1 MNIKPLLKCEITV
14 RTADQKN
21 LTVYGL
27 FRSTFDAYMQTLNS
41 VNQLCYVK
49 VQVMR

>member
-1 MNIKPLLKCEITV
+1 MKPLLKCEITV

-21 LTVYGL
+21 RTVYGL
-27 FRSTFDAYMQTLNS
+27 FRSTFDAYMATLNA

-49 VQVMR
+49 VKVL